1 MPLNDSDLRG
11 RTGWLRLV
19 LTPGIG
25 PVAVRELIERAGP
38 PEAILDQPHARL
50 TTMVGPRI
58 AGALAAAPPADAP
71 DVARAL
77 DWAAEPEHH
86 LLTLA
91 DPDYPERLREVGDAP
106 PLLFVRGDPAR
117 LARPAIA
124 VVGSRSASRGGAETA
139 EGFARTLAESGLTIV
154 SGLARGIDAAAHRGA
169 IGREGGTVA
178 VLGTGVDMIYPAT
191 NRALADAILADGG
204 TLVSEQ
210 PLGAGPL
217 RANFPRRNRLIA
229 GLSLGVLVVE
239 AALRSGSLITAR
251 LAGDFGRD
259 VFAVPGSI
267 HSPLS
272 RGCHAL
278 IKDGAKLVECAND
291 IFSEFVLPIPTT
303 VPGSRR
309 GPGRTTGDATP
320 AGDGCGLPAGLART
334 DGAAPPAA
342 GGPATTEDGL
352 IAAIGWDPVSTEQLA
367 RRWPIEPASLSARLL
382 ELEFTG
388 RVERLADGR
397 YRRRPGAEQTA

>member
-1 MPLNDSDLRG
+1 MPLNDADRPG
-11 RTGWLRLV
+11 RAGWIRLV
-19 LTPGIG
+19 LTPGVG
-25 PVAVRELIERAGP
+25 PVTVRDLIERAGA
-38 PEAILDQPHARL
+38 PESILDQPRAHLAAML
-50 TTMVGPRI
+50 GPRI
-58 AGALAAAPPADAP
+58 ADALAAAPRADAP
-71 DVARAL
+71 EVTRAL

-86 LLTLA
+86 LLTLT
-91 DPDYPERLREVGDAP
+91 DPGYPERLREIGDAP
-106 PLLFVRGDPAR
+106 PLLFVHGDPGR
-117 LARPAIA
+117 LTGPAIA
-124 VVGSRSASRGGAETA
+124 VVGSRSASRDGAETA
-139 EGFARTLAESGLTIV
+139 ERFARTLAESGLTIV

-169 IGREGGTVA
+169 IGRAGGTVA
-178 VLGTGVDMIYPAT
+178 VLGTGIDVIYPSG
-191 NRALADAILADGG
+191 NRALVEAILADGG

-251 LAGDFGRD
+251 LAGDFGRE

-291 IFSEFVLPIPTT
+291 VFSEFVLALPTT
-303 VPGSRR
+303 VPGPRSRA
-309 GPGRTTGDATP
+309 GRATGNAP
-320 AGDGCGLPAGLART
+320 PSADGTGLPAGPAWT
-334 DGAAPPAA
+334 DDAPPAA
-342 GGPATTEDGL
+342 GGPMTTDDALVE
-352 IAAIGWDPVSTEQLA
+352 AIGWDPVSGEQLA
-367 RRWPIEPASLSARLL
+367 LRCPIEPARLSVCLL
-382 ELEFTG
+382 ELEFAG

-397 YRRRPGAEQTA
+397 YRRRPGGTRTA

>member
-1 MPLNDSDLRG
+1 MPLNDSDLPG
-11 RTGWLRLV
+11 RTGWLRLM

-25 PVAVRELIERAGP
+25 PMAVRELVERAGP

-50 TTMVGPRI
+50 ATMVGPRI

-71 DVARAL
+71 EVVRAL
-77 DWAAEPEHH
+77 DWAAGPAHH

-106 PLLFVRGDPAR
+106 PLLFVRGNPAR
-117 LARPAIA
+117 LTRPAIA

-139 EGFARTLAESGLTIV
+139 ESFARTLAESGLTIV

-191 NRALADAILADGG
+191 NRALADAIRADGG

-291 IFSEFVLPIPTT
+291 IFSEFVLPPPTT
-303 VPGSRR
+303 VPEPG
-309 GPGRTTGDATP
+309 GRTGRPTCD
-320 AGDGCGLPAGLART
+320 
-334 DGAAPPAA
+334 APPAA
-342 GGPATTEDGL
+342 DGPGLTAGLGSTNGRPPAVGGLASTDDGL
-352 IAAIGWDPVSTEQLA
+352 VEAIGWDPVSTEQLA
-367 RRWPIEPASLSARLL
+367 LRWPIDPARLSVRLL

-397 YRRRPGAEQTA
+397 YRRRPGPERTA

>member
-1 MPLNDSDLRG
+1 MPLNDSDRSG
-11 RTGWLRLV
+11 RAGWLRLA

-38 PEAILDQPHARL
+38 PETILEQPHARL
-50 TTMVGPRI
+50 ATMVGPRI
-58 AGALAAAPPADAP
+58 AAALAAAPPADAP
-71 DVARAL
+71 EVTRAL
-77 DWAAEPEHH
+77 EWAAGPGHH

-91 DPDYPERLREVGDAP
+91 DPGYPERLREIGDAP
-106 PLLFVRGDPAR
+106 PLLFVHGDPGR
-117 LARPAIA
+117 LARPAVA

-139 EGFARTLAESGLTIV
+139 EAFARTLAESGLSIV

-169 IGREGGTVA
+169 IGRAGGTVA
-178 VLGTGVDMIYPAT
+178 VLGTGIDVIYPPG
-191 NRALADAILADGG
+191 NRALVDAILADGG

-251 LAGDFGRD
+251 LAGEFGRD

-291 IFSEFVLPIPTT
+291 IFSEFVFPPSATIELPYARA
-303 VPGSRR
+303 SRA
-309 GPGRTTGDATP
+309 TGETPATP
-320 AGDGCGLPAGLART
+320 GDSAASSGPAWT
-334 DGAAPPAA
+334 DGTPVAAPGEPMTPDDALVEA
-342 GGPATTEDGL
+342 L
-352 IAAIGWDPVSTEQLA
+352 GWDPVSAEQLA
-367 RRWPIEPASLSARLL
+367 LRCPIEPARLSVRLL
-382 ELEFTG
+382 ELEFAG

-397 YRRRPGAEQTA
+397 YRRRPDGARTA